1 MKLSREP
8 TDGERTI
15 LRWLLLFLM
24 GITIMYLLTT
34 WWNKSRD
41 CRSQCTSQGLGEG
54 TLRFHGG
61 GRFNM
66 GTYCECERSATR
78 SDAPKA
84 MVVKDSKDPD
94 D

>member
-1 MKLSREP
+1 
-8 TDGERTI
+8 
-15 LRWLLLFLM
+15 
-24 GITIMYLLTT
+24 MYLLTT